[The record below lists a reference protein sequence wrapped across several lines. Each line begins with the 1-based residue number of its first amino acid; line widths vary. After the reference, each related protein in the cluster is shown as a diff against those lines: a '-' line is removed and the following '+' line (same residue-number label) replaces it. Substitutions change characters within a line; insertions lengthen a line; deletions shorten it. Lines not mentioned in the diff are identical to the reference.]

1 MSSMGPPADEN
12 LETKEIDLRSMSSS
26 SLGQAPQAHKVAIP
40 PRQNLFKEFQST
52 IKETFFSDDP
62 LRPFKDQPRSRK
74 IRLGI
79 EAIFPI
85 LSWGRSY
92 NLKKFRGDIISG
104 LTIASLCIPQ
114 DIGYAKLAH
123 LAPQYG
129 LYSSF
134 VPPLIYAVMGS
145 SRDIAIGPVAVVS
158 LLLGTLL
165 SNEIDP
171 KTNPTEY
178 QRLAFTATFFA
189 GITQATLGVL
199 RLGFLIDFL
208 SHAAIVGF
216 MGGAAIT
223 IALQQL
229 KGFLG
234 IKTAHFTTDT
244 DIVHVMRSVFS
255 EAHHGWNWQTILIG
269 ASFLGFLLVAKYIGK
284 KNKKF
289 FWVPAIAPLIS
300 VILSTFF
307 VFITRA
313 DKQGVDIVRKIEKG
327 INPSSVKD
335 IYFTGEYLGKGF
347 KIGIVAGMIAL
358 TEATAIGRTFASM
371 KDYQLDGN
379 KEMVAL
385 GTMNVVG
392 SLTSCYVATGSFS
405 RSAVNY
411 MAGCQTAV
419 SNIVMSVVVL
429 LTLEFITPL
438 FKYTPNAILS
448 AIIISAV
455 ISLVDYEAAI
465 LIWKIDK
472 FDFVACMGAFFGVVF
487 VSVEIGLLIAVSIS
501 FAKILL
507 QVTRPRTA
515 ILGKIPRTTVYRNIQ
530 QYPEASKIPGV
541 LIVRVDSAI
550 YFSNSNYVK
559 ERTLRWL
566 MDEEEQEKGDYRT
579 KIQFLIVEMSPVTD
593 IDTSGIQAFEELHR
607 SLEKK
612 GVEHIIV
619 SYRKLFLLY
628 KLVLAN
634 PGSAVTDKLY
644 ASSFANTIGEDK
656 IFLTVAEAIAY
667 CSPKVVEDP

>member
-1 MSSMGPPADEN
+1 MSSMSPPADEN
-12 LETKEIDLRSMSSS
+12 LETKEINLRSMSSS
-26 SLGQAPQAHKVAIP
+26 YGQAPQAHKVAIP
-40 PRQNLFKEFQST
+40 PKQNLFKEFQAT

-62 LRPFKDQPRSRK
+62 LRPFKDQPKSRK
-74 IRLGI
+74 LMLGI

-85 LSWGRSY
+85 LKWGRSY

-171 KTNPTEY
+171 NTHVAEY

-189 GITQATLGVL
+189 GITQATLGIL

-208 SHAAIVGF
+208 SHAAVVGF

-234 IKTAHFTTDT
+234 IKTKQFTTKT
-244 DIVHVMRSVFS
+244 DIVSVLHSVFS
-255 EAHHGWNWQTILIG
+255 TAHHGWNWQTIVIG
-269 ASFLGFLLVAKYIGK
+269 ASFLGFLLFAKYIGK
-284 KNKKF
+284 KNKRF

-313 DKQGVDIVRKIEKG
+313 DKQGVEIVRKIEKG
-327 INPSSVKD
+327 INPSSVKEF
-335 IYFTGEYLGKGF
+335 YFTGEYLGKAF

-385 GTMNVVG
+385 GAMNVVG
-392 SLTSCYVATGSFS
+392 SMTSCYVATGSFS

-419 SNIVMSVVVL
+419 SNIVMSVVVF

-455 ISLVDYEAAI
+455 INLIDYEAAI

-472 FDFVACMGAFFGVVF
+472 IDFVACMGAFFGVVF
-487 VSVEIGLLIAVSIS
+487 ASVEIGLLIAVSIS

-515 ILGKIPRTTVYRNIQ
+515 ILGKIPRTTVYRNIK
-530 QYPEASKIPGV
+530 QYPEASKVPGV
-541 LIVRVDSAI
+541 LIIRVDSAI
-550 YFSNSNYVK
+550 YFSNSNYIK

-566 MDEEEQEKGDYRT
+566 MDEEEEEVKGDYRT

-593 IDTSGIQAFEELHR
+593 IDTSGIQAFEELQR
-607 SLEKK
+607 SLEKR
-612 GVEHIIV
+612 GVE
-619 SYRKLFLLY
+619 
-628 KLVLAN
+628 LVLAN
-634 PGSAVTDKLY
+634 PGPEVTNKLY

-656 IFLTVAEAIAY
+656 IFLTVADAVAY
-667 CSPKVVEDP
+667 CSPKVVEEP